1 MFEKSDEIT
10 RRNFVAGLA
19 KACLGATVL
28 GSTKWLASAE
38 NPAGEKSLP
47 GKAKQVIYL
56 YMLGGM
62 SHVDTLDPKE
72 NKEVQGPYKP
82 IATSVAGVQLG
93 QHLPLVAKEMGKIAL
108 IRSLTSK
115 EGAHERARY
124 QLHTSYPPLSS
135 VAHPSLGSWVAK
147 MAGKR
152 NPDFPAYF
160 NVGNMSFNSGF
171 FENEYD
177 PFRIGD
183 PENALLNIVPP
194 KQVSQERMDRRL
206 KLMQGL
212 NSDFHHEYEK
222 WEPVRDYSTFY
233 DRALS
238 MMRAKDLDAFD
249 LTKEKDEDRE
259 RYGKNNFGQGV
270 LLARRLVER
279 KVRFVEV
286 SLANW
291 DTHQENFTR
300 VKDLSTQLDQALS
313 ALLQDLSKTGLL
325 SETLVVVASEFGRT
339 PRINEGDGR
348 DHHPKVF
355 SSLLAGAGIA
365 GGQVYGSSDAKGED
379 VKDQPVTMMDV
390 NATIAKAMGL
400 NPHEETVSP
409 VGRPF
414 RLAADGKPIQKLLV

>member
-1 MFEKSDEIT
+1 MLNKFDEVS
-10 RRNFVAGLA
+10 RRDFVSGLA
-19 KACLGATVL
+19 KVCLGATVL
-28 GSTKWLASAE
+28 SQSKWLQA
-38 NPAGEKSLP
+38 AGEKPLE
-47 GKAKQVIYL
+47 GKAKNVIFL

-62 SHVDTLDPKE
+62 SHIDTFDPKPE
-72 NKEVQGPYKP
+72 NKTVQGPYVP
-82 IATSVAGVQLG
+82 VNSSVSGIQLG
-93 QHLPLVAKEMGKIAL
+93 QYLPLTAKEMNKIAL
-108 IRSLTSK
+108 VRSLTSK

-147 MAGKR
+147 AAGKR

-160 NVGNMSFNSGF
+160 NVGDMSFNSGF

-194 KQVSQERMDRRL
+194 KQISEERMDRRL

-212 NSDFHHEYEK
+212 NTEFVKEFDK
-222 WEPVRDYSTFY
+222 WEPVRDYTTFY
-233 DRALS
+233 DRALA

-249 LTKEKDEDRE
+249 LTKESDENRE
-259 RYGKNNFGQGV
+259 RYGKNRFGQGV
-270 LLARRLVER
+270 LLARRLAER

-286 SLANW
+286 ALGNW

-300 VKDLSTQLDQALS
+300 VKDLSTQLDKALS
-313 ALLQDLSKTGLL
+313 SLLQDLAKTGLL
-325 SETLVVVASEFGRT
+325 SETIVVVASEFGRT

-355 SSLLAGAGIA
+355 SALLAGGGIA
-365 GGQVYGSSDAKGED
+365 GGQVYGSSDERGEEVRD
-379 VKDQPVTMMDV
+379 KPVTMMDL

-400 NPHEETVSP
+400 NPSEETVSP

-414 RLAADGKPIQKLLV
+414 KLAADGKPISKILS